1 MGKRLLLIVLAV
13 AGAGIFAAAFAASFA
28 VSRYLISP
36 AKTQAAGPQTP
47 EAAAA
52 TKEAPKEAVPDISSV
67 EEKHL
72 YELVKEVRQK
82 VGDCQK
88 REQELQEQEKRLQMT
103 REVVDREAQN
113 LENQRLQLAAALAR
127 LKETQGELEK
137 TRVAIGREEVVNL
150 KRVAAVYDKMDAT
163 AGSRILEGMCTN
175 KQEADAVK
183 ILYYMQER
191 SVAKVLA
198 EITDKSLAARLCEQL
213 KRVKE
218 QS

>member
-13 AGAGIFAAAFAASFA
+13 AGVGIFAASFA
-28 VSRYLISP
+28 VSRYLIKP

-52 TKEAPKEAVPDISSV
+52 TNEAPKEVVPDISSV

-103 REVVDREAQN
+103 REVIDREAQN
-113 LENQRLQLAAALAR
+113 MENQRLQLAAALGR

-137 TRVAIGREEVVNL
+137 TRVAIGREEVTNL
-150 KRVAAVYDKMDAT
+150 KRVAAVYDKMDAA

>member
-1 MGKRLLLIVLAV
+1 MGKRLLLIILAV
-13 AGAGIFAAAFAASFA
+13 AGVGIFAASFA
-28 VSRYLISP
+28 VSRYLIKP
-36 AKTQAAGPQTP
+36 AKTQAADTQTP

-52 TKEAPKEAVPDISSV
+52 TNEAPKEAVPDISSV